1 MSNNKFG
8 TMVEVNLRDSWG
20 DEALDF
26 TPWLALPENISILGD
41 ALGIELEVI
50 DTEVNIGNFK
60 ADIFAKDLNSNSF
73 VIIENQLEKT
83 DHSHLGQLITYASG
97 LDAKTIIWISKKFTE
112 EHRSAMDWMNQISD
126 ESFNFFGIEI
136 ELWRIGDSLPAPRFS
151 IVSKPNEWTKIV
163 RSSRRAPSE
172 SDYYTLKYWTEFKNY
187 LENKSS
193 DLKTRKPYPQNW
205 ITYGIGKSG
214 FNLDAILNSRDN
226 WIAITIWI
234 KGEKRHEYFNLLQEK
249 YESAAASEFS
259 EDIIWELR
267 PDKLNDMIRLKRT
280 GVDPSN
286 ESDWENQFQWIE
298 ENLLKFQAFFSDKIK
313 GIDYLLEN
321 Q

>member
-8 TMVEVNLRDSWG
+8 NIVEVNLRDSWEN
-20 DEALDF
+20 EALDF
-26 TPWLALPENISILGD
+26 TPWLALPENINILGD

-126 ESFNFFGIEI
+126 EFFNFFGIEL
-136 ELWRIGDSLPAPRFS
+136 ELWKIGDSLPAPRFS
-151 IVSKPNEWTKIV
+151 IVSKPNEWTKNV
-163 RSSRRAPSE
+163 RSSRGTSPK
-172 SDYYTLKYWTEFKNY
+172 SDNYTMKYWTEFNNH
-187 LENKSS
+187 LEINNSN
-193 DLKTRKPYPQNW
+193 LKTRKPYPQNW
-205 ITYGIGKSG
+205 ITYGLGKSG
-214 FNLDAILNSRDN
+214 FTLEAILNSRDN
-226 WIAITIWI
+226 WIAITVWI
-234 KGEKRHEYFNLLQEK
+234 KGEKNHEYFTLLKEK
-249 YESAAASEFS
+249 YESAAGVELS

-267 PDKLNDMIRLKRT
+267 PDKVKDMIRLKRN
-280 GVDPSN
+280 GVDPLN
-286 ESDWENQFQWIE
+286 ESDWKNQFQWLE
-298 ENLLKFQAFFSDKIK
+298 ENILKFQTFFTDKLK
-313 GIDYLLEN
+313 GIDNLLEN